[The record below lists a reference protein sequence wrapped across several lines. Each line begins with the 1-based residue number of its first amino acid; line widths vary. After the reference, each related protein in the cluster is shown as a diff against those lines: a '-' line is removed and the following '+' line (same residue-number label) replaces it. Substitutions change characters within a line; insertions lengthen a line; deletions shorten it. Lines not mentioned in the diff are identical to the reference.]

1 MHRDDDAQRGSLHDR
16 CRLCH
21 QFKPMVIG
29 DQLCYICGDD
39 APMGVLIDNEKGT
52 ASSMTSRPLR
62 EHAASV

>member
-29 DQLCYICGDD
+29 DQLCYDCGED
-39 APMGVLIDNEKGT
+39 APLAGGPSALNTGHP
-52 ASSMTSRPLR
+52 APLPHPR
-62 EHAASV
+62 RAG